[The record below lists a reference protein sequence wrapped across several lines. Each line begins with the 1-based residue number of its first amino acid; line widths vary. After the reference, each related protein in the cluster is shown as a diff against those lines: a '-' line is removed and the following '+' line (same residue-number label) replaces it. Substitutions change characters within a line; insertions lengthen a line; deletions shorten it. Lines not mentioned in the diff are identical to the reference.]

1 MTLLDWFFV
10 AGYLVLSFGIALYF
24 YQRAGEDT
32 SEFFLSGR
40 AMPWWLAGTSMV
52 ATTFAVDTPLL
63 VTEIVAQDGIAGNW
77 LWWNAA
83 IGGMLTVF
91 FFARLWRRS
100 GVLTD
105 VEFVEFRYSGR
116 VAAWLRGLKAVFLA
130 FCSTSS
136 SSGGCRWRWR
146 PSSTGS
152 SQT

>member
-1 MTLLDWFFV
+1 MTLLDWLFV

-32 SEFFLSGR
+32 SEFFLTGR

-91 FFARLWRRS
+91 FFAR
-100 GVLTD
+100 
-105 VEFVEFRYSGR
+105 
-116 VAAWLRGLKAVFLA
+116 
-130 FCSTSS
+130 
-136 SSGGCRWRWR
+136 
-146 PSSTGS
+146 
-152 SQT
+152 